1 MVGFDTS
8 EKIIEAVGDGTIL
21 GTIAQDPY
29 RMGYAAVVAAA
40 RSVAGMENAEAVSTS
55 HLWIDKENVQSDEVR
70 AMVNN

>member
-1 MVGFDTS
+1 
-8 EKIIEAVGDGTIL
+8 
-21 GTIAQDPY
+21 
-29 RMGYAAVVAAA
+29 MGYAAVVAAA